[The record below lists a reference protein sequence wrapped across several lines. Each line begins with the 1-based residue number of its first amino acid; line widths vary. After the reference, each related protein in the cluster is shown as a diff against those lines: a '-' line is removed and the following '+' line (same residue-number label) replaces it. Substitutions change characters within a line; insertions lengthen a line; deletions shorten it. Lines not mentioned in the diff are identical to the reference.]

1 MWVGLYKPTEAEL
14 SDVAKAFGL
23 HPLAVED
30 AVNSH
35 QRPKLDHYDDSL
47 FLVLKTL
54 WYVDEDD
61 AVETGEI
68 NIFVG
73 HDFVITVRHGM
84 GSQLQSARA
93 YLESMEGVLAHGPTA
108 VVYAVCD
115 TVVDGYTA
123 VVQELQIDV
132 DEIEASVFSPARTND
147 SERIYTLKREIAE
160 VRRAVMPLRDPI
172 RRFADAL
179 VKGMAA
185 EGAPFFRDVL
195 DHLNQAAEVV
205 HDLDMLLSTAFEAH
219 LAQDLGPA
227 EQRRPQDLRRCRRW
241 SPCRP

>member
-1 MWVGLYKPTEAEL
+1 MIVDSALYNRGKRIAVDCEIHDYDRLRAGATEPGDFVWVGLYKPTEAEL

-68 NIFVG
+68 NIFLG

-93 YLESMEGVLAHGPTA
+93 YLESMESGARATA
-108 VVYAVCD
+108 PRPWSTPSA
-115 TVVDGYTA
+115 TP
-123 VVQELQIDV
+123 
-132 DEIEASVFSPARTND
+132 S
-147 SERIYTLKREIAE
+147 
-160 VRRAVMPLRDPI
+160 
-172 RRFADAL
+172 
-179 VKGMAA
+179 
-185 EGAPFFRDVL
+185 
-195 DHLNQAAEVV
+195 
-205 HDLDMLLSTAFEAH
+205 STAT
-219 LAQDLGPA
+219 PRWSTSSRSTSTRSRRRCS
-227 EQRRPQDLRRCRRW
+227 RRPAPTTRSGSTPSSGRSPRCAGR
-241 SPCRP
+241 